1 MHAATLRATDIVLAA
16 GALVVTALE
25 ATLLSRYGAT
35 WVTLGNLGVHVA
47 VTGALA
53 VRHDLPR
60 VSAAVTVIALGYLDV
75 LAWQSPVNLGVS
87 PLLLALPLAV
97 HLTARR
103 EPFGWASMGLVAAIA
118 VGYFSPMRL
127 LPSRTDQNVWTLLF
141 LVTILGAFVL
151 GAARRHSDIVYEGKL
166 SRERERLDAQTVA
179 RIDRARTGER
189 ERIAREVH
197 DIVAHNLAVIQV
209 QASTSIAVGSEEQ
222 LRESMLAIKRTSSE
236 ALTEIRT
243 LVRLLRDQE
252 TGAVASDL
260 SQVRTFV
267 QAARAAGIR
276 VDADLPDDDTLAEWQ
291 ARWPNLVRATLLRV
305 TQEAVTN
312 VIKHGGP
319 DAQAVV
325 SVRQEDD
332 PDRVVAEVDNDRY
345 RDSDSPGFGLLGVR
359 ERVELLGGTLEYGP
373 RGSGFHFACTI
384 PIGGVAP

>member
-1 MHAATLRATDIVLAA
+1 MFRTHCFT
-16 GALVVTALE
+16 
-25 ATLLSRYGAT
+25 
-35 WVTLGNLGVHVA
+35 
-47 VTGALA
+47 
-53 VRHDLPR
+53 
-60 VSAAVTVIALGYLDV
+60 
-75 LAWQSPVNLGVS
+75 
-87 PLLLALPLAV
+87 
-97 HLTARR
+97 
-103 EPFGWASMGLVAAIA
+103 FGWASMGLVAAIA

-222 LRESMLAIKRTSSE
+222 LGESMLTIKRTSSE
-236 ALTEIRT
+236 ALTEIRA

-252 TGAVASDL
+252 TGAVAGDL

-319 DAQAVV
+319 DAQGVAVPHRR
-325 SVRQEDD
+325 STSPSAASSASRSAMTAWTS
-332 PDRVVAEVDNDRY
+332 PSADRSKRSARRSASCAAVASPCASASRIWGMG
-345 RDSDSPGFGLLGVR
+345 SDSRCVCPDAR
-359 ERVELLGGTLEYGP
+359 
-373 RGSGFHFACTI
+373 S
-384 PIGGVAP
+384 

>member
-166 SRERERLDAQTVA
+166 SRSGSGSTPRLSLGSTEPEPANVSASHA
-179 RIDRARTGER
+179 RCTTSSRTTSRSSRCRRARPSPSALR
-189 ERIAREVH
+189 S
-197 DIVAHNLAVIQV
+197 N
-209 QASTSIAVGSEEQ
+209 SGS
-222 LRESMLAIKRTSSE
+222 R
-236 ALTEIRT
+236 
-243 LVRLLRDQE
+243 
-252 TGAVASDL
+252 
-260 SQVRTFV
+260 
-267 QAARAAGIR
+267 
-276 VDADLPDDDTLAEWQ
+276 
-291 ARWPNLVRATLLRV
+291 
-305 TQEAVTN
+305 
-312 VIKHGGP
+312 
-319 DAQAVV
+319 
-325 SVRQEDD
+325 
-332 PDRVVAEVDNDRY
+332 
-345 RDSDSPGFGLLGVR
+345 
-359 ERVELLGGTLEYGP
+359 
-373 RGSGFHFACTI
+373 C
-384 PIGGVAP
+384 